1 MKPFMLHY
9 IFFTLPK
16 DLLVSYYFLYIY
28 IYISD
33 DEYCKICILISVLG
47 ISLFKL
53 VMYLSAPIAFIKAGI
68 SLLHGYVSCINLSI
82 IDLKERQERLKV
94 N

>member
-1 MKPFMLHY
+1 
-9 IFFTLPK
+9 
-16 DLLVSYYFLYIY
+16 
-28 IYISD
+28 
-33 DEYCKICILISVLG
+33 
-47 ISLFKL
+47 
-53 VMYLSAPIAFIKAGI
+53 MYLSAPIAFIKAGI